1 MSHATYE
8 IEKEVVGLEE
18 VPAELQGASL
28 SSSSSTSSSTS
39 TSEAASQP
47 IPPGSLW
54 KRASTYLSI
63 LRFSA
68 INLLFPFINGMMLGF
83 GEILANEIGIRWG
96 FIGAE
101 LHPIRINI
109 RKQVER
115 KQLEEMRKK
124 KETE

>member
-8 IEKEVVGLEE
+8 IEKEVVELEE
-18 VPAELQGASL
+18 VPAESQEASF
-28 SSSSSTSSSTS
+28 SSSSSTSTS
-39 TSEAASQP
+39 AEASQP
-47 IPPGSLW
+47 LPPGSLW
-54 KRASTYLSI
+54 KRASTYMSI

-101 LHPIRINI
+101 LHPIRTNI
-109 RKQVER
+109 RKQVEL
-115 KQLEEMRKK
+115 KQLEEARKK

>member
-8 IEKEVVGLEE
+8 IEKEVVELEE
-18 VPAELQGASL
+18 VPAESQEASF
-28 SSSSSTSSSTS
+28 STSSSTS
-39 TSEAASQP
+39 TSAEASKP
-47 IPPGSLW
+47 LPPGSPW
-54 KRASTYLSI
+54 KRASTYMSI

-101 LHPIRINI
+101 LHPIRTNI
-109 RKQVER
+109 RKQVEL
-115 KQLEEMRKK
+115 KQLEEARKK

>member
-1 MSHATYE
+1 MSHTTYE
-8 IEKEVVGLEE
+8 IEKEVVELEE
-18 VPAELQGASL
+18 VPAESQQDSF
-28 SSSSSTSSSTS
+28 SSSPSTS
-39 TSEAASQP
+39 TSAEASQP

-101 LHPIRINI
+101 LHPIRTNI

-115 KQLEEMRKK
+115 KQLEEARKK
-124 KETE
+124 NESE

>member
-8 IEKEVVGLEE
+8 IEKEVVELEE
-18 VPAELQGASL
+18 VPAESEEASF
-28 SSSSSTSSSTS
+28 SSSSSTSTS
-39 TSEAASQP
+39 AEASQP

-54 KRASTYLSI
+54 KRASTYMSI

-101 LHPIRINI
+101 LHPIRTNI

-115 KQLEEMRKK
+115 NQLEEARKK
-124 KETE
+124 KEESE

>member
-8 IEKEVVGLEE
+8 IEKEVVELEE
-18 VPAELQGASL
+18 VPAESEEASF
-28 SSSSSTSSSTS
+28 SSSSSTSTS
-39 TSEAASQP
+39 AEASQP

-54 KRASTYLSI
+54 KRASTYMSI

-101 LHPIRINI
+101 LHPIRTNI

-115 KQLEEMRKK
+115 KQLEEARKK
-124 KETE
+124 KEESE

>member
-8 IEKEVVGLEE
+8 IEKEVAELEE
-18 VPAELQGASL
+18 VPAESQEASF
-28 SSSSSTSSSTS
+28 SSSSSTSTS
-39 TSEAASQP
+39 AETGQP
-47 IPPGSLW
+47 TPQGSLW
-54 KRASTYLSI
+54 KRASTYMSI

-101 LHPIRINI
+101 LHPIRTNI

-115 KQLEEMRKK
+115 KQLEEARKK
-124 KETE
+124 NETE